1 MHRDLDRFERD
12 MRVVLIRAREAGMPQ
27 RLVRRGLAN
36 VDAYAAA
43 RQLADRRSAAA
54 AIRLMRAASVDPS
67 GSARMAMSILTD
79 RAVQRREARRLGA
92 RLG

>member
-1 MHRDLDRFERD
+1 
-12 MRVVLIRAREAGMPQ
+12 MRAVLVRAQDAGMPA
-27 RLVRRGLAN
+27 RLVQRGLAN
-36 VDAYAAA
+36 VDAYSAA
-43 RQLADRRSAAA
+43 RRLADRRDAAA

-79 RAVQRREARRLGA
+79 RAVQRRRARRLGA